1 MKHFLKGIC
10 GEASNKEKKILS
22 IAQDIISLHSNDK
35 KRMPKKTGL
44 GLVFKRS
51 VRSKELITL
60 LNNLRQSVSYEGILR
75 IDTTWAPRI
84 LEANHGHSTIP
95 ANIRETFFTQA
106 ASDNGDY
113 GQENNSQHVT
123 NTVLYQYLKLSGP
136 YVQNTMPCRTTKTL
150 RLSLDVPSTQQN
162 NLVFMRKPDLPKID
176 SEINPFQIL
185 KYKSKSNARIKF
197 TDLTTAWIL

>member
-1 MKHFLKGIC
+1 
-10 GEASNKEKKILS
+10 
-22 IAQDIISLHSNDK
+22 
-35 KRMPKKTGL
+35 MPKKIGL
-44 GLVFKRS
+44 DLVFKRS

-60 LNNLRQSVSYEGILR
+60 LNNFRQSVSYEDILR
-75 IDTTWAPRI
+75 TDTTWAARI

-95 ANIRETFFTQA
+95 TDIRETIFTQA
-106 ASDNGDY
+106 ASDNWDY

-123 NTVLYQYLKLSGP
+123 NTVLYQYPKLSGS
-136 YVQNTMPCRTTKTL
+136 YVQNTVPCRTTKTL

-162 NLVFMRKPDLPKID
+162 KLVFMRKPDLPKID

-185 KYKSKSNARIKF
+185 KDKWKSNARIKF